1 MVEILVE
8 ERRKKRMDKEYLRKQ
23 YHQANLEFRTA
34 ISEDA
39 QWKYRKVMAGLERTA
54 LELFGEDFVQ
64 EIRKE
69 NGLETY

>member
-1 MVEILVE
+1 
-8 ERRKKRMDKEYLRKQ
+8 MDKEYLRKQ
-23 YHQANLEFRTA
+23 YHQANLEFRTV

-69 NGLETY
+69 HGLETY

>member
-1 MVEILVE
+1 
-8 ERRKKRMDKEYLRKQ
+8 MDKEYLRMQ
-23 YHQANLEFRTA
+23 YRQAMLEFKTA

-39 QWKYRKVMAGLERTA
+39 QWQARGQMARIERTA